1 MTASASLLLV
11 AHGST
16 RHPAAADGLYR
27 IAERLKPRFA
37 HIDIAFWRQEPRLS
51 PAHLGDGPLFV
62 VPYFAGLGKHTEQL
76 IPERLGL
83 PRPNV
88 TYCPPVGCHPALPG
102 LIHRRA
108 LAAAEDPAQT
118 TLLLIGHGSREGGAN
133 RTPEAIAETLRGLG
147 GFAEVVT
154 AYLEQAPFAADWR
167 GLARFPKVVAQ
178 PLLLSAG
185 MHASDDLP
193 PLFAGPEA
201 VLLQGIGD
209 EAEIAAM
216 ILDQIEAPWPEER
229 GP

>member
-1 MTASASLLLV
+1 MTETASLLLV

-27 IAERLKPRFA
+27 VAERLQPRFA
-37 HIDIAFWRQEPRLS
+37 HVDIAFWRQEPVLS
-51 PAHLGDGPLFV
+51 PDHLRAGKVFV

-83 PRPNV
+83 PGKPDI

-108 LAAAEDPAQT
+108 LAAAEDPSRT

-147 GFAEVVT
+147 GFAEVAT

-167 GLARFPKVVAQ
+167 GLVRFPSVVAQ

-193 PLFAGPEA
+193 PLFAGSDA

-216 ILDQIEAPWPEER
+216 ILDQIEARWP
-229 GP
+229 

>member
-1 MTASASLLLV
+1 MTETASLLLV

-37 HIDIAFWRQEPRLS
+37 HVDVAFWRQEPMLAPDQLR
-51 PAHLGDGPLFV
+51 DGKVYV

-83 PRPNV
+83 PGRAGI

-108 LAAAEDPAQT
+108 LAAAGDPAGT

-133 RTPEAIAETLRGLG
+133 RTPETIAEALRALG

-167 GLARFPKVVAQ
+167 RLVHFPAVVAQ

-193 PLFAGPEA
+193 PLFEGSDA
-201 VLLQGIGD
+201 VLLHGIGS
-209 EAEIAAM
+209 EEEITAL
-216 ILDQIEAPWPEER
+216 ILDQLGAAWP
-229 GP
+229 

>member
-1 MTASASLLLV
+1 MTHTASLLLV
-11 AHGST
+11 AHGSS
-16 RHPAAADGLYR
+16 RYPDAAQGLYR
-27 IAERLKPRFA
+27 IAETLKPRFA
-37 HIDIAFWRQEPRLS
+37 HVDVAFWRQEPVLS
-51 PAHLGDGPLFV
+51 ADHLRDGPVYV

-83 PRPNV
+83 PGRPDV

-108 LAAAEDPAQT
+108 LAATDVPAAT

-133 RTPEAIAETLRGLG
+133 RTPEAIAATLRELS

-154 AYLEQAPFAADWR
+154 LYLEQSPCAADWR
-167 GLARFPKVVAQ
+167 KLAHYPKVVAQ

-193 PLFAGPEA
+193 PLFAGSDA
-201 VLLQGIGD
+201 VLLQGIGT
-209 EAEIAAM
+209 EQEIAAM
-216 ILDQIEAPWPEER
+216 ILDQIGASWP
-229 GP
+229 

>member
-1 MTASASLLLV
+1 MTEPASLLLV

-37 HIDIAFWRQEPRLS
+37 HVDVAFWRQEPVLT
-51 PAHLGDGPLFV
+51 PDHLRDGKVYV
-62 VPYFAGLGKHTEQL
+62 VPYFAGLGKYTEQL

-83 PRPNV
+83 PGRPGV

-108 LAAAEDPAQT
+108 LAAAGDPAST
-118 TLLLIGHGSREGGAN
+118 SLLLIGHGSREGGAN
-133 RTPEAIAETLRGLG
+133 RTPEAIAENLRALG

-154 AYLEQAPFAADWR
+154 AYLEQAPFATDWR
-167 GLARFPKVVAQ
+167 KLVHCPKVVAQ

-185 MHASDDLP
+185 MHASEDLP
-193 PLFAGPEA
+193 PLFEGSNA
-201 VLLQGIGD
+201 VLLHGVGS
-209 EAEIAAM
+209 EEEIAGL
-216 ILDQIEAPWPEER
+216 ILDQLGASWP
-229 GP
+229 

>member
-1 MTASASLLLV
+1 MTEDSSLLLV

-16 RHPAAADGLYR
+16 RYPAAADDLYR
-27 IAERLKPRFA
+27 IADRLKPRFA
-37 HIDIAFWRQEPRLS
+37 HVDVAFWRQPPILS
-51 PAHLGDGPLFV
+51 PDHLRDGKVFV

-83 PRPNV
+83 ADRPDV
-88 TYCPPVGCHPALPG
+88 IYCPPVGCHPSLPG
-102 LIHRRA
+102 MTHRRA
-108 LAAAEDPAQT
+108 LAAAAEPAET
-118 TLLLIGHGSREGGAN
+118 SLLLIGHGSREGGAN
-133 RTPEAIAETLRGLG
+133 RTPEAIAETLRGMG

-167 GLARFPKVVAQ
+167 DLVRHPSVIAQ

-193 PLFAGPEA
+193 PLFAGSEA

-209 EAEIAAM
+209 EQEIAAM
-216 ILDQIEAPWPEER
+216 ILDQTKARWP
-229 GP
+229 

>member
-1 MTASASLLLV
+1 MTETASLLLV

-27 IAERLKPRFA
+27 IADLLAQHFA
-37 HIDIAFWRQEPRLS
+37 HVDVAFWRQEPMLA
-51 PAHLGDGPLFV
+51 PAQLRDGKVYV

-83 PRPNV
+83 AGKSRSNI

-108 LAAAEDPAQT
+108 SAATGNPADT

-133 RTPEAIAETLRGLG
+133 RTPEAIAESLRRLG

-167 GLARFPKVVAQ
+167 DLVHFPKIVAQ

-193 PLFAGPEA
+193 PMFEGSDAM
-201 VLLQGIGD
+201 LLQGVGSD
-209 EAEIAAM
+209 EEIADL
-216 ILDQIEAPWPEER
+216 ILDQIEANWP
-229 GP
+229 